1 MMAKE
6 ARTRELD
13 DSPDFGLL
21 RQRGEETVLQT
32 LLQRDL
38 TRNLPD
44 PTKEDAR
51 NYVASHPDLFRQR
64 KLFAVEQLRM
74 DHHDDKA
81 FLTKLKP
88 LKTLGDVQALAAR
101 AGIKYHRGKGTLDE
115 MQAPHELVEQG
126 LAPPQG

>member
-1 MMAKE
+1 MLAKE

-21 RQRGEETVLQT
+21 RQRAEETVLQT

-44 PTKEDAR
+44 STKEDAR

-74 DHHDDKA
+74 VQIGRAHVCTTVPNAHHVCRLLLEKKKE
-81 FLTKLKP
+81 T
-88 LKTLGDVQALAAR
+88 
-101 AGIKYHRGKGTLDE
+101 
-115 MQAPHELVEQG
+115 
-126 LAPPQG
+126 